1 MLSKIVSI
9 IALLA
14 LLIVQT
20 SYSYGSLTIDDVF
33 KMETQ
38 TSSFDAVEAQ
48 GRYFLVGGSLQ
59 LKAPQPVTVQ
69 PIKIVPPSIQAGC
82 GGISITGGALSFMS
96 FDQLVSLLQGVVA
109 AAPGVAVRL
118 ILSTVCPQCDTI
130 MSSVMQLV
138 NQINSM
144 NFNSCQITQNLM
156 GQAASLVGLDTV
168 KKVSGGSNDWQQKVV
183 TQLNDWKNSIKS
195 FMDSLSANCG
205 SDESCKAGTQGKF
218 IIKPTLLEIVKKTEP
233 QVFDDNLIGLFR
245 AFFGDIY
252 ERPGEDNMSL
262 EKLDPYGPYANK
274 SIVQIL
280 AFGDGNPDS
289 NNQISL
295 KVYKVTA
302 DENGYF
308 LSNNESNVP
317 FKPYIYQIEELLNS
331 ISDKVFYGQG
341 NFNINNLTLEEK
353 QLINSMPVPILAFMM
368 QAALAQ
374 KATGAPYMYYVAE
387 YIEETKN
394 ALAVIVAYNKVLE
407 LQRLVRSGIGKYKAT
422 LTRKDDEH
430 VNSILGDYVY
440 GFDEELALANTTIY
454 SDAINKINEVNR
466 KMAEKYNEARTAV
479 ATALFNTGLLDN
491 YRWR

>member
-1 MLSKIVSI
+1 MLNKIVSI

-20 SYSYGSLTIDDVF
+20 SYSLTIDDVF

-38 TSSFDAVEAQ
+38 TSSFDAVQAQ

-82 GGISITGGALSFMS
+82 GGISITGGALSFMN

-156 GQAASLVGLDTV
+156 GQAASLVGLKTGEE
-168 KKVSGGSNDWQQKVV
+168 VSGGSSDWQQKVV
-183 TQLNDWKNSIKS
+183 SKLNDWKNSVKS
-195 FMDSLSANCG
+195 FMDNLSGSCG

-218 IIKPTLLEIVKKTEP
+218 IIKPTLLEIVKKTES
-233 QVFDDNLIGLFR
+233 QVFNDDLIGFFR

-252 ERPGEDNMSL
+252 EQPEGNNMSL
-262 EKLDPYGPYANK
+262 KKLDPYGPYANK
-274 SIVQIL
+274 SIIQIL
-280 AFGDGNPDS
+280 AFGDGNLNS
-289 NNQISL
+289 NNQMNL
-295 KVYKVTA
+295 KIYKVTA
-302 DENGYF
+302 DNNGYF
-308 LSNNESNVP
+308 SGVNESSAQ
-317 FKPYIYQIEELLNS
+317 FKPYVYQIEELLDS
-331 ISDKVFYGQG
+331 IYNKVFFGQG
-341 NFNINNLTLEEK
+341 NFNINNLDSAQK

-374 KATGAPYMYYVAE
+374 KATGAPYMFYASE
-387 YIEETKN
+387 YIDEIKD
-394 ALAVIVAYNKVLE
+394 ALAVIIAYNKVLE
-407 LQRLVRSGIGKYKAT
+407 FQRLVRAGIGKYKT
-422 LTRKDDEH
+422 SLERKDNDH
-430 VNSILGDYVY
+430 VNSILNDYVY
-440 GFDEELALANTTIY
+440 DFEKELWYANTTIY
-454 SDAINKINEVNR
+454 RDAMNKISEVNR
-466 KMAEKYNEARTAV
+466 KMAERYNEARTAV

>member
-1 MLSKIVSI
+1 MLNKIVSI

-20 SYSYGSLTIDDVF
+20 SYSLTIDDVF

-38 TSSFDAVEAQ
+38 SSSFDAVQAQ

-82 GGISITGGALSFMS
+82 GGISITSGALSFMN

-118 ILSTVCPQCDTI
+118 ILSTICPQCDTI

-156 GQAASLVGLDTV
+156 GQAASLVGLKTGEE
-168 KKVSGGSNDWQQKVV
+168 VSGGSNDWQQKIVNK
-183 TQLNDWKNSIKS
+183 LNDWKNSVKS
-195 FMDSLSANCG
+195 FMDNLSESCG
-205 SDESCKAGTQGKF
+205 SDNSCKAGTQGKF
-218 IIKPTLLEIVKKTEP
+218 IIKPTLLEIVKRTNS
-233 QVFDDNLIGLFR
+233 QVFNNDLISLFR

-252 ERPGEDNMSL
+252 ELPEGDNMTL
-262 EKLDPYGPYANK
+262 KILDPYGDYSNK
-274 SIVQIL
+274 SIIQVL
-280 AFGDGNPDS
+280 AFGNGNLNS
-289 NNQISL
+289 NHQISL
-295 KVYKVTA
+295 KIYGITT
-302 DENGYF
+302 DNNSGYF
-308 LSNNESNVP
+308 SDKNESSTQ
-317 FKPYIYQIEELLNS
+317 FKPYAYQIEELLYS
-331 ISDKVFYGQG
+331 IYDKVFFGQG
-341 NFNINNLTLEEK
+341 NFNINDLNQEQK

-374 KATGAPYMYYVAE
+374 KATGAPYMVYAAE
-387 YIEETKN
+387 YIREIKD
-394 ALAVIVAYNKVLE
+394 ALAVVVAYNKVLE
-407 LQRLVRSGIGKYKAT
+407 LQRLVRAGISKYRAT
-422 LTRKDDEH
+422 LERKDSD
-430 VNSILGDYVY
+430 NINKILDDYIRN
-440 GFDEELALANTTIY
+440 FESELWSANTTIY
-454 SDAINKINEVNR
+454 RDAMNKISEVNR
-466 KMAEKYNEARTAV
+466 KMTEKYNEARTAV